1 MSQEDKAELIELVK
15 SDAYMKEINSKYSS
29 SHYYDVSVSRKPE
42 GWTISLSRKAFET
55 VLTKEYHGR
64 LFEDHV
70 GEPRVF
76 IARLENEEVA
86 WIEVGYD
93 KWNNRMRVW
102 EFLVAERFRKRG
114 IGTLLMNRAVTVARE
129 KGARMLVLETQT
141 NNAPA
146 VDFYL
151 KFGFDL
157 IGLDT
162 AAYSNED
169 VAKRE
174 VRLEMGM
181 KL

>member
-1 MSQEDKAELIELVK
+1 MSREINVEIVELTKKE
-15 SDAYMKEINSKYSS
+15 AYLKEIVSKYSS
-29 SHYYDVSVSRKPE
+29 SDYYNVSVIRKPE
-42 GWTISLSRKAFET
+42 GWGISLSRRALEKT
-55 VLTKEYHGR
+55 LNKEYHGR

-76 IARLENEEVA
+76 VARLDNEEVG
-86 WIEVGYD
+86 WIELGFD

-102 EFLVAERFRKRG
+102 EFLVSERFRKRG
-114 IGTLLMNRAVTVARE
+114 IGTLLMNHAVTVAHER
-129 KGARMLVLETQT
+129 GVRMLVLETQT
-141 NNAPA
+141 NNATA
-146 VDFYL
+146 IDFYL

-157 IGLDT
+157 IGLDI

-169 VAKRE
+169 VGKRE

>member
-1 MSQEDKAELIELVK
+1 MSQRNNAELVELVK
-15 SDAYMKEINSKYSS
+15 DAAYMKEINSKYSS

-42 GWTISLSRKAFET
+42 GWRIALSLKTFRET
-55 VLTKEYHGR
+55 LNKEYHGR

-76 IARLENEEVA
+76 VARLDNEEVG
-86 WIEVGYD
+86 WIELGYD

-102 EFLVAERFRKRG
+102 EFLVSERFRKRG

-141 NNAPA
+141 NNATA
-146 VDFYL
+146 IDFYL
-151 KFGFDL
+151 KFGLDL
-157 IGLDT
+157 IGLDAT
-162 AAYSNED
+162 AYSNDD
-169 VAKRE
+169 VGKRE